1 MSEEEER
8 VTEWLGETG
17 EAAGREWAL
26 TDEIVETLVK
36 GYQEGIWDS
45 DDVLEDKVP
54 EQVLVKEHLPL
65 WIANFKDSAALQK
78 DRKVG
83 DRELLQLTRW
93 LKARFVDV
101 ALDAV
106 QDEQAPTQ
114 LSEKSR
120 AAMKEQGVLR
130 VEQIGQ
136 IEGAYALGRYVTNA
150 ECKGFQMGTP
160 WTSLPCAKMVL
171 KQGEPTFDKI
181 LVKALLE
188 QSMSGIDEHL
198 EDLVKSLLENKG
210 DELAMSFMAR
220 LLQSMQAIRSAFNGH
235 EPMMVAYYKQRR
247 RESLGLGLTSILD
260 DRIVSSC
267 MARCIAL
274 PTAGPAKPA
283 IFSAPVGKV
292 AQVGGQVPPSAPL
305 GSGGLADILEAI
317 AASTALVTNTATAVG
332 LLSERMQF
340 VESKVNLLQKTSTSR
355 ECYFCGDSGHM
366 IGNCPQNRNA
376 DGSQKPAP
384 KKP

>member
-181 LVKALLE
+181 LVKALL
-188 QSMSGIDEHL
+188 
-198 EDLVKSLLENKG
+198 
-210 DELAMSFMAR
+210 
-220 LLQSMQAIRSAFNGH
+220 
-235 EPMMVAYYKQRR
+235 
-247 RESLGLGLTSILD
+247 
-260 DRIVSSC
+260 
-267 MARCIAL
+267 
-274 PTAGPAKPA
+274 
-283 IFSAPVGKV
+283 
-292 AQVGGQVPPSAPL
+292 
-305 GSGGLADILEAI
+305 
-317 AASTALVTNTATAVG
+317 
-332 LLSERMQF
+332 
-340 VESKVNLLQKTSTSR
+340 
-355 ECYFCGDSGHM
+355 
-366 IGNCPQNRNA
+366 
-376 DGSQKPAP
+376 
-384 KKP
+384 